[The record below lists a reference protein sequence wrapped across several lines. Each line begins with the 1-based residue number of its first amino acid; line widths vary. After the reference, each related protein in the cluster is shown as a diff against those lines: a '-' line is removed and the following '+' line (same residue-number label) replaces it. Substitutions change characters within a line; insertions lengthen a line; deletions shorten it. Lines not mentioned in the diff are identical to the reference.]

1 MKKILILLLALSVFS
16 VDAQTK
22 RRTTKKRTAK
32 KTTVAKQETPAPAV
46 EAANVNTEVTATAQP
61 EADLE
66 PINSLSILNAKS
78 PAAFRVY
85 REIGT
90 VKKGD

>member
-32 KTTVAKQETPAPAV
+32 KTTVTKKETPAAEVVTSTPTT
-46 EAANVNTEVTATAQP
+46 NVNIEVTP
-61 EADLE
+61 
-66 PINSLSILNAKS
+66 
-78 PAAFRVY
+78 
-85 REIGT
+85 
-90 VKKGD
+90 

>member
-32 KTTVAKQETPAPAV
+32 KTTVTKKETPAPAV

-66 PINSLSILNAKS
+66 PINLSLIHISE
-78 PAAFRVY
+78 PTRPY
-85 REIGT
+85 
-90 VKKGD
+90 

>member
-22 RRTTKKRTAK
+22 KRATKKTAK
-32 KTTVAKQETPAPAV
+32 KTTVAKKETPAAKVVTSTPTT
-46 EAANVNTEVTATAQP
+46 NVNIEVTPQP
-61 EADLE
+61 KEELE

-78 PAAFRVY
+78 PEAFRVY
-85 REIGT
+85 RDMG
-90 VKKGD
+90 K